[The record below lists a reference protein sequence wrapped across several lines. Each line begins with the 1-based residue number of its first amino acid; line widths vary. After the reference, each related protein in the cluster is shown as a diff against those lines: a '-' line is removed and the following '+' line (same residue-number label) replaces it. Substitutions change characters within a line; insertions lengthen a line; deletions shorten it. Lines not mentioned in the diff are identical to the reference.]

1 MLGPEIQGSSSACQ
15 VAETT
20 ERVPN
25 RMLESVIRVSRLP
38 AVVVKDVC
46 VGESHVVIEYG
57 DGKRRRNVGNVG
69 AADQQTTRPCTAAT
83 PGIAKRKNYI
93 K

>member
-20 ERVPN
+20 ERVLN

-38 AVVVKDVC
+38 AVFVNDVC
-46 VGESHVVIEYG
+46 VGESRVAVECG
-57 DGKRRRNVGNVG
+57 DGERRRNVG
-69 AADQQTTRPCTAAT
+69 AADQQTTRPCTAANRK
-83 PGIAKRKNYI
+83 AKELY
-93 K
+93 